1 MRASL
6 LASAI
11 AQHVVMQ
18 PLFGSLNPGFEPV
31 GGPPGWLDPDQHD
44 PMPPARRG
52 RAGIDCHARI
62 SCRGSYDRR
71 CRFVLAPVQAMQRNH
86 APWQSIAS
94 SDRRNYGARCEV
106 RACRRGGEDA
116 RQLCPQEW
124 CPCRTPSKAPPHFG
138 PEEGATT
145 KYRPSIETKIDWVTS
160 KMT

>member
-44 PMPPARRG
+44 P
-52 RAGIDCHARI
+52 
-62 SCRGSYDRR
+62 CRLHEEDAQ
-71 CRFVLAPVQAMQRNH
+71 V
-86 APWQSIAS
+86 SIATLGYLAE
-94 SDRRNYGARCEV
+94 DRTIAGADLSWHQSKPCSEPQLWRSMRGESV
-106 RACRRGGEDA
+106 SEGGEDA

-145 KYRPSIETKIDWVTS
+145 KYRPKH
-160 KMT
+160 